1 MNDKPG
7 WEAQYQ
13 IDTLRADLAKAQ
25 AESEAAAKRWD
36 EENASLAAQLA
47 KAQARCADLK
57 AALTQLYDSHQILD
71 DMHSNDMLRRET
83 TSPAEEKAWA
93 AITSDGTSALAA
105 VRLAQRLVKMVTPPK
120 ERPADLGLNRREKLA
135 LEVEKALTE
144 AFGGGE

>member
-47 KAQARCADLK
+47 KAQARCAEMA
-57 AALTQLYDSHQILD
+57 AALTSIRDQLQGTHDAVCVPTWTAYGRHEPNADCDLVDVAS
-71 DMHSNDMLRRET
+71 
-83 TSPAEEKAWA
+83 A
-93 AITSDGTSALAA
+93 ALASDGTSALAA
-105 VRLAQRLVKMVTPPK
+105 VRLAQRLT
-120 ERPADLGLNRREKLA
+120 RLLCRGGNLYDLPEQVEAALA
-135 LEVEKALTE
+135 E

>member
-47 KAQARCADLK
+47 KAQARCAELGQVTGDPESTSNRRV
-57 AALTQLYDSHQILD
+57 AAAAGELAR
-71 DMHSNDMLRRET
+71 LRERDARVRMELGMAVGRCPCAHESLHEST
-83 TSPAEEKAWA
+83 LHHAEKAF
-93 AITSDGTSALAA
+93 
-105 VRLAQRLVKMVTPPK
+105 V
-120 ERPADLGLNRREKLA
+120 
-135 LEVEKALTE
+135 
-144 AFGGGE
+144 